1 MSATSTLPAA
11 RSQRPR
17 FGLVAARTA
26 KPFRPAQAEQ
36 ILPAGLLAAES
47 SFEFRQCPRIVLHQ
61 LFHEPPHYLLWLPE
75 SSGYPIS
82 RHSGSP
88 STKPSP
94 YLTSTRAR
102 VEIPRRAERS
112 WHRRESPMMLAL
124 SHRILTLTT
133 CGITMIPRKASSTMS
148 TGWSPHLRTGQRGS
162 SRLTAIFTSYSFL
175 SPNPQPTT

>member
-26 KPFRPAQAEQ
+26 KTFRPAQAEQ

-75 SSGYPIS
+75 SSGYPILV
-82 RHSGSP
+82 RNH
-88 STKPSP
+88 
-94 YLTSTRAR
+94 LL
-102 VEIPRRAERS
+102 IPPKRFA
-112 WHRRESPMMLAL
+112 
-124 SHRILTLTT
+124 
-133 CGITMIPRKASSTMS
+133 ASSTENNAS
-148 TGWSPHLRTGQRGS
+148 I
-162 SRLTAIFTSYSFL
+162 TAA
-175 SPNPQPTT
+175 